1 MVNIS
6 RYQVQLV
13 KESTKR
19 YDIDKIISS
28 PDSAYEAFKELFKI
42 EIQAEEIFCILALD
56 TKNKIIGAFEVSRG
70 NLNTSLVHP
79 REVFKRLILLNAHS
93 FIMAHNHPSGDI
105 SQASREDDALT
116 KRIKECSHLIG
127 INLHDHIIV
136 GDYFYSYAENGLL

>member
-19 YDIDKIISS
+19 YDIDKKISS
-28 PDSAYEAFKELFKI
+28 PDSAYEAFKEIFKI

-70 NLNTSLVHP
+70 SLNASLVHP
-79 REVFKRLILLNAHS
+79 REVFKRLILLNANS
-93 FIMAHNHPSGDI
+93 FIMAHNHPSSDSI
-105 SQASREDDALT
+105 PSREDNDMT

-127 INLHDHIIV
+127 IKLHDHIIV